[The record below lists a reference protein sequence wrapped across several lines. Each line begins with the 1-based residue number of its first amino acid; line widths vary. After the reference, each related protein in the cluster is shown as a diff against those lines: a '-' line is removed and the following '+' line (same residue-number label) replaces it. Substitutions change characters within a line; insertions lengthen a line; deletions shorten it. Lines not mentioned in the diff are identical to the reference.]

1 MSDHKPVT
9 AEELASVDAQ
19 AGAAMASAERIDLNL
34 EGFDDCT
41 EVGDMA
47 RVQAVIELA
56 PRLARDLTAART
68 EIQCIADML
77 DEAGI
82 GHHEGDTVRS
92 RLARMIADA
101 NTEARRT
108 EQAEAERDALADR
121 VLDLGRE
128 LEALRAAVRAHR
140 AAHEAGEGE
149 TVALVR
155 LYQLA
160 EKA

>member
-56 PRLARDLTAART
+56 PRLARDL
-68 EIQCIADML
+68 
-77 DEAGI
+77 
-82 GHHEGDTVRS
+82 
-92 RLARMIADA
+92 ADA
-101 NTEARRT
+101 RHDLDTERKAS
-108 EQAEAERDALADR
+108 AMLADR
-121 VLDLGRE
+121 MLDLGRE

-160 EKA
+160 GLT